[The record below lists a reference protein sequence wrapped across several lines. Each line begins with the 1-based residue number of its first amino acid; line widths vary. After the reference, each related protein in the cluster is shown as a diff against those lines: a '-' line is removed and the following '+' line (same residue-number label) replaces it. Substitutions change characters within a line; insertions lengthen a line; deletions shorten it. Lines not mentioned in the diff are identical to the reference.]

1 MEETSS
7 PEQLFSCKWVLEQ
20 SVTAYQQLLSLL
32 TRIREMASKFTDAAK
47 QEEEKETKE
56 KLECEAEMTIFIF
69 DSFAKILLNN
79 LNALYESEQAY
90 LDLVFEHKKNTRVS
104 ASQFVQTEYY
114 PKVLEHLVW
123 RTTLTEKDKADAIK
137 YLTPWQKVLPMYD
150 AGVYTPIYA
159 SLEENV
165 RNDLLIS

>member
-1 MEETSS
+1 
-7 PEQLFSCKWVLEQ
+7 
-20 SVTAYQQLLSLL
+20 
-32 TRIREMASKFTDAAK
+32 MASKFTDAAK

-104 ASQFVQTEYY
+104 ASQFV
-114 PKVLEHLVW
+114 
-123 RTTLTEKDKADAIK
+123 
-137 YLTPWQKVLPMYD
+137 
-150 AGVYTPIYA
+150 
-159 SLEENV
+159 
-165 RNDLLIS
+165 